1 MTTEK
6 QSTPITAEGL
16 RGLGFVRDGHWEKII
31 GRDMTVINVSC
42 TNTVYINSD
51 RIGTAS
57 DLETVG
63 RLIDVLRRMNGGGA

>member
-6 QSTPITAEGL
+6 RSTPITPEGL

-51 RIGTAS
+51 RIGTAP
-57 DLETVG
+57 DIETVAD
-63 RLIDVLRRMNGGGA
+63 LIGVLKRMNGGGT